1 MDPRLVGSIGVN
13 PCTAY
18 RMLHDFVDLH
28 PGLFASKVLGRRRDP
43 LEITALWTQLTAASP
58 HASAPGDTVIQT
70 GATSQVGQ
78 AVIQIAKSMG
88 VKTYNIIRRSTEEI
102 EAEQRQHLEA
112 LGADHVVIADD
123 LRSDAFKAAVKELGA
138 PRLALNCV
146 SGKIGSQLQRV
157 MAEGATCVTYGA
169 MSRRPL
175 DVGAASLIFRDLR
188 FVGFWMTRWNKV
200 GWRW

>member
-1 MDPRLVGSIGVN
+1 L
-13 PCTAY
+13 
-18 RMLHDFVDLH
+18 
-28 PGLFASKVLGRRRDP
+28 
-43 LEITALWTQLTAASP
+43 TQLTAAPPRAFSFP
-58 HASAPGDTVIQT
+58 PGDTVIQT

-88 VKTYNIIRRSTEEI
+88 VKTYNIIRRSTEEV
-102 EAEQRQHLEA
+102 EAEQRRHLEA
-112 LGADHVVIADD
+112 LGADHVVVADD
-123 LRSDAFKAAVKELGA
+123 LRSDAFKAVVKELGA
-138 PRLALNCV
+138 PMLALNCV

-157 MAEGATCVTYGA
+157 MGEGATCVTYGA

-200 GWRW
+200 GVTSWPGRGGWLA